1 MRVDRGGKQDDKTL
15 DGNGHRL
22 TVVLPARRAA
32 WDAIRRRIFKL
43 SWTRPDALGG
53 IIIQRARR
61 HLVDFVCGLRC
72 CIPRG
77 DNMSVVLIYKND
89 DAAYEA
95 WYDAH
100 HGSYAVNVHP
110 GGTMLHRIPC
120 SHIGRESTRP
130 EHLLTANRKVCSESR
145 GALLE

>member
-1 MRVDRGGKQDDKTL
+1 
-15 DGNGHRL
+15 
-22 TVVLPARRAA
+22 
-32 WDAIRRRIFKL
+32 
-43 SWTRPDALGG
+43 
-53 IIIQRARR
+53 
-61 HLVDFVCGLRC
+61 
-72 CIPRG
+72 
-77 DNMSVVLIYKND
+77 MSVVLIYKND

-145 GALLE
+145 GALLELAPEFGWRLSSVCRVNPTPTGRRYTTSRRTSGCRSLGCRITFRCRSESDRSHPSLGGRGVRSKDATYQVTTHPCVP